1 MMLKI
6 PDVLT
11 PEHLGVVQQSLAGT
25 AFIDGT
31 QTAGARAAKV
41 KRNEEMNE
49 STALFDRLNEI
60 VMGSLCR
67 HPLFRSGALPLR
79 VARPRYARYRPGMT
93 YGFHIDDPLMGQGQE
108 NRSDVSVTIF
118 LSEPRDYDGGELV
131 VRSTFGEQTVKL
143 PAGHAVIY
151 PSSSLHR
158 VSEVTRGERLVAVSW
173 IQSLVRDP
181 SRRELLHELD
191 RVRDELMRTAPDAP
205 ATERADQVYANL
217 IRMWAE
223 V

>member
-1 MMLKI
+1 MLKI
-6 PDVLT
+6 PAVLK
-11 PEHLGVVQQSLAGT
+11 PDQLQMVRQSLANT
-25 AFIDGT
+25 PFIDGT
-31 QTAGARAAKV
+31 QTAGARAAMV

-49 STALFDRLNEI
+49 NTALFERLNDI
-60 VMGSLCR
+60 VMGRLCH

-79 VARPRYARYRPGMT
+79 VARPHYARYRPGMS

-118 LSEPRDYDGGELV
+118 LSEPADYEGGELL
-131 VRSTFGEQTVKL
+131 VRSAFGEQSVKL
-143 PAGHAVIY
+143 PAGDAVIY

-158 VSEVTRGERLVAVSW
+158 VNEVTRGERLVAVSW

-191 RVRDELMRTAPDAP
+191 LARDELVRTAPDAP
-205 ATERADQVYANL
+205 VTERVDRVYANL